1 MTEYTAW
8 TYGDRIA
15 ARYDEIHAQLPHS
28 GAMVGALAR
37 LAGKGRALELG
48 IGTGRVALPLTALGV
63 EVHGMDASE
72 AMVAELRR
80 KPGGQDIPVTMG
92 DFADFSL
99 DDRYDL
105 VFVVFNTFF
114 ALLSQDAQLRCFG
127 AAAQHLKVD
136 GVFVIEVFVPDPA
149 RLARGNEVLGHTRG
163 DSVLVDVSEFNTGE
177 QLINARHLFISESG
191 IEMFPV
197 QLRYAWPAELDL
209 MARLAGLQLKERW
222 ADWAGNPFTS
232 KSRAHVSVYEKPS
245 ASGERGVGQGNG
257 RDEDIRA

>member
-1 MTEYTAW
+1 MTEYTAS

-15 ARYDEIHAQLPHS
+15 ARYDEIHAQLPHL
-28 GAMVGALAR
+28 GAMVEALAR
-37 LAGKGRALELG
+37 LAGKDRALELG

-63 EVHGMDASE
+63 EVHRVDASE

-80 KPGGQDIPVTMG
+80 KPGGQNIPVTMG

-99 DDRYDL
+99 DAQHNL

-114 ALLSQDAQLRCFG
+114 GLLSQDAQLRCFG
-127 AAAQHLKVD
+127 AVAQHLNAG
-136 GVFVIEVFVPDPA
+136 GVFVIEAFVPDPT
-149 RLARGNEVLGHTRG
+149 RLARGNEVSGRTRG
-163 DSVLVDVSEFNTGE
+163 DSVLVDVSEFNSGE
-177 QLINARHLFISESG
+177 QRIDAHHLVISESG

-209 MARLAGLQLKERW
+209 MARLAGLQLRERW

-232 KSRAHVSVYEKPS
+232 KSRTHVSVYEKP
-245 ASGERGVGQGNG
+245 AADGERGVGKGRG
-257 RDEDIRA
+257 RDEDVRA